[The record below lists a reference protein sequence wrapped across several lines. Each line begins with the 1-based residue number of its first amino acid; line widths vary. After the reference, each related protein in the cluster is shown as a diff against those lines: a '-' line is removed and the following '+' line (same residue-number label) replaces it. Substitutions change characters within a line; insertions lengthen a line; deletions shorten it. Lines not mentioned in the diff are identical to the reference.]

1 MFNSGVIRM
10 KVLEPISTVGL
21 SSDDVTELTNS
32 VQTKM
37 QETLDEL
44 SKRA

>member
-1 MFNSGVIRM
+1 M
-10 KVLEPISTVGL
+10 KVLEPVSTVGL
-21 SSDDVTELTNS
+21 KPEDVTELTNS

-37 QETLDEL
+37 QATLDEL

>member
-10 KVLEPISTVGL
+10 KVLEPVSTVGL
-21 SSDDVTELTNS
+21 KPEDVTELTNS